1 MLSAQVMWYD
11 ISTGGM
17 FFSNASVSITTGPL
31 ALAESQGFTST
42 LSVTE
47 GRSGMFFPRCEVRV
61 FSEVFDLT
69 TAFSQP
75 VAVTVTG
82 ILNEVS

>member
-11 ISTGGM
+11 ISTGAM
-17 FFSNASVSITTGPL
+17 FFNNASVSITTEP
-31 ALAESQGFTST
+31 LAESQGFTST

-47 GRSGMFFPRCEVRV
+47 ARSGMFFQRCEVRV
-61 FSEVFDLT
+61 FSEVYEVT
-69 TAFSQP
+69 TAFSRP

-82 ILNEVS
+82 IL

>member
-1 MLSAQVMWYD
+1 MLSAQVTWYD
-11 ISTGGM
+11 NSTGAV
-17 FFSNASVSITTGPL
+17 FFNNASVSITTEL
-31 ALAESQGFTST
+31 LAESQGFTST

-47 GRSGMFFPRCEVRV
+47 ARSGIFFPRCEVRV
-61 FSEVFDLT
+61 FSEVYEVT

-82 ILNEVS
+82 ILDDIMN